1 MPKRL
6 GINCGYGVRDS
17 FSIILK
23 TRVYGHCSQGSPIRD
38 AVQAAVGVSTVP
50 VPVQPK
56 TKKVRGQGKHSMCE
70 YNLHVNALNI
80 TVSYSIGLGP
90 SNEKR
95 FEPDHKRRKKGWSQN
110 QYTL

>member
-1 MPKRL
+1 MHRCTEAL
-6 GINCGYGVRDS
+6 ADTLDIY
-17 FSIILK
+17 II
-23 TRVYGHCSQGSPIRD
+23 
-38 AVQAAVGVSTVP
+38 

-95 FEPDHKRRKKGWSQN
+95 FEPDHDHKRRKKGWSQN

>member
-1 MPKRL
+1 MHRCTEAL
-6 GINCGYGVRDS
+6 ADTLDIY
-17 FSIILK
+17 II
-23 TRVYGHCSQGSPIRD
+23 
-38 AVQAAVGVSTVP
+38 